1 MKPAK
6 TQDLR
11 NLTDA
16 ELEQQIIDNERSLL
30 DMHFNLAVGT
40 LENPAAF
47 RIVRRDIARM
57 KTILHERKAEAAV
70 ATQ

>member
-6 TQDLR
+6 SEGLR

-16 ELEQQIIDNERSLL
+16 ELEQQIIENERSLL

-47 RIVRRDIARM
+47 KIVRRDIARM
-57 KTILHERKAEAAV
+57 KTILRERKMQAGAA
-70 ATQ
+70 Q

>member
-6 TQDLR
+6 PEDLR
-11 NLTDA
+11 NLTEA
-16 ELEQQIIDNERSLL
+16 ELEQQIIENERSLL

-47 RIVRRDIARM
+47 KIVRRDIARM
-57 KTILHERKAEAAV
+57 KTVLRERKMQEGAA
-70 ATQ
+70 Q

>member
-6 TQDLR
+6 PEDLR
-11 NLTDA
+11 NLTEA
-16 ELEQQIIDNERSLL
+16 ELEQQIIENERSLL

-47 RIVRRDIARM
+47 KIVRRDIARM
-57 KTILHERKAEAAV
+57 KTILRERKMQEGAA
-70 ATQ
+70 Q